1 MNTTT
6 FVLMITT
13 ILYGVGIGFV
23 IGMLVAKRIAMKVIK
38 EVLGKYKIVSENE

>member
-1 MNTTT
+1 MNSTT
-6 FVLMITT
+6 FTLMMTT

-23 IGMLVAKRIAMKVIK
+23 IGIVVAKRIAMKVIK

>member
-1 MNTTT
+1 MDTGT

-13 ILYGVGIGFV
+13 VLYGVAIGFV
-23 IGMLVAKRIAMKVIK
+23 IGMVVAKRIAIKVIK